1 MVMMMMRMTTA
12 AIIWIRPRKERERD
26 ERVLH
31 YKQREKK
38 NETLKAMIDFF
49 DVDDDDEDD

>member
-1 MVMMMMRMTTA
+1 MMMMMTTA